1 MAKRL
6 ITVGLEFY
14 YDPRANQIIPPILP
28 DPDLHEL
35 VKRFLRKAQKV
46 VADRGLKTT
55 LGCVLFE
62 VPGVTGRKA
71 KHPEGK
77 IRKKA
82 VRPSRRRR

>member
-6 ITVGLEFY
+6 ISIGLEFY

-28 DPDLHEL
+28 DPELHEL

-46 VADRGLKTT
+46 VANRGLKTT

-62 VPGVTGRKA
+62 VPGVTGRTKHRGDKTKA
-71 KHPEGK
+71 K
-77 IRKKA
+77 A
-82 VRPSRRRR
+82 ARPSRRRH

>member
-6 ITVGLEFY
+6 ITIGLEFY

-28 DPDLHEL
+28 DPELHEL
-35 VKRFLRKAQKV
+35 IKRFLRKAQRI

-62 VPGVTGRKA
+62 VPGVTGRTKHRGGKTKVKA
-71 KHPEGK
+71 T
-77 IRKKA
+77 
-82 VRPSRRRR
+82 RPSQRRR

>member
-6 ITVGLEFY
+6 ITIGLEFY

-28 DPDLHEL
+28 DPELHEL

-62 VPGVTGRKA
+62 VPGVTGRMKHRGGKTRAKA
-71 KHPEGK
+71 T
-77 IRKKA
+77 
-82 VRPSRRRR
+82 RPPRRRH

>member
-28 DPDLHEL
+28 DPELHEL

-46 VADRGLKTT
+46 MANLGLKTT

-71 KHPEGK
+71 KHCGGNTK
-77 IRKKA
+77 TT
-82 VRPSRRRR
+82 RPSQRRH

>member
-6 ITVGLEFY
+6 ITIGLEFY
-14 YDPRANQIIPPILP
+14 YDPRANQVIPPILP
-28 DPDLHEL
+28 DPELHDL
-35 VKRFLRKAQKV
+35 VKRFLRKAQKI

-71 KHPEGK
+71 NHRGGK
-77 IRKKA
+77 AKA
-82 VRPSRRRR
+82 SRSSRRRY

>member
-28 DPDLHEL
+28 DPELHDL
-35 VKRFLRKAQKV
+35 VKGFLRKARKV
-46 VADRGLKTT
+46 VANRGLKTT

-62 VPGVTGRKA
+62 VPGVTGRETR
-71 KHPEGK
+71 HGK
-77 IRKKA
+77 SKPKTRST
-82 VRPSRRRR
+82 RQTGRRH